1 MGSALLPTR
10 RSADGR
16 FRGALPRE
24 SLPRRRQRCRRD
36 NQRAASPWPP
46 RAGPPEP
53 RAVLPQRKPRRGVCP
68 NSVSKRAF
76 NAKVPADPRSSA
88 AAHVEVHMRSLSLAA
103 PCTYTRMLS
112 AGSGRARSAPARN
125 GGRRPSH
132 PTAAGH
138 SAAVADALE
147 DEGWPGCQGS
157 RASATGYDRA
167 LLALSR
173 VLNPTTRATRRHTA
187 SMRTFDESLAWPLRT
202 LRSA

>member
-1 MGSALLPTR
+1 MRCSRHGAQLMGASGARCRGKVCHGVDAVATTNER
-10 RSADGR
+10 RRHGR
-16 FRGALPRE
+16 RAVGRQSRAPCCHNANRGAACVQTL
-24 SLPRRRQRCRRD
+24 
-36 NQRAASPWPP
+36 
-46 RAGPPEP
+46 
-53 RAVLPQRKPRRGVCP
+53 
-68 NSVSKRAF
+68 SKRAF

>member
-1 MGSALLPTR
+1 MRCSRHGAQLMGASGAR
-10 RSADGR
+10 C
-16 FRGALPRE
+16 RGKACHGVANDAVATTNE
-24 SLPRRRQRCRRD
+24 RRRHGRRALGR
-36 NQRAASPWPP
+36 QSRAPCCHNA
-46 RAGPPEP
+46 
-53 RAVLPQRKPRRGVCP
+53 KPRRGVCP
-68 NSVSKRAF
+68 NSVQTRIQCES
-76 NAKVPADPRSSA
+76 PGRSSLLSCCSCRS
-88 AAHVEVHMRSLSLAA
+88 AHAISRRTCSN
-103 PCTYTRMLS
+103 MLS

>member
-53 RAVLPQRKPRRGVCP
+53 RAVLPQRKPRRVCP
-68 NSVSKRAF
+68 NSVQTRITMRKSRPILGPQLRLMSKCTCDLSPHLQLYVVRWKWEGQERA
-76 NAKVPADPRSSA
+76 AR
-88 AAHVEVHMRSLSLAA
+88 
-103 PCTYTRMLS
+103 T
-112 AGSGRARSAPARN
+112 AGDGRPT
-125 GGRRPSH
+125 

-173 VLNPTTRATRRHTA
+173 VLNPKTRATRRHTA
-187 SMRTFDESLAWPLRT
+187 SMHTFDESLAWPLRT

>member
-1 MGSALLPTR
+1 MRCSRHGAQLMGASGARCRGKACHGVANDAVATTNERRRHGRRAL
-10 RSADGR
+10 GR
-16 FRGALPRE
+16 QSRAPCCHNANRGAACVQTL
-24 SLPRRRQRCRRD
+24 
-36 NQRAASPWPP
+36 
-46 RAGPPEP
+46 
-53 RAVLPQRKPRRGVCP
+53 
-68 NSVSKRAF
+68 SKRAF

-103 PCTYTRMLS
+103 PCTYTMVGYVVRWKWEGQERAART
-112 AGSGRARSAPARN
+112 AGDGRPT
-125 GGRRPSH
+125 

>member
-1 MGSALLPTR
+1 MRCSRHGAQLMGASGARCRGKVCHGVANDAVATTNERRRHGRRALGRQSRAPCCHNANRGAACVQTLSKRVLLQCESPGR
-10 RSADGR
+10 SSLLSCGSCRSAHAISRRTLHLYVVRWKWEGQERAARTAGDGR
-16 FRGALPRE
+16 P
-24 SLPRRRQRCRRD
+24 
-36 NQRAASPWPP
+36 
-46 RAGPPEP
+46 
-53 RAVLPQRKPRRGVCP
+53 
-68 NSVSKRAF
+68 
-76 NAKVPADPRSSA
+76 
-88 AAHVEVHMRSLSLAA
+88 
-103 PCTYTRMLS
+103 T
-112 AGSGRARSAPARN
+112 
-125 GGRRPSH
+125 